1 MKELPVFAAEN
12 IPGLTANH
20 LAIRDAVRSFV
31 QSEITPNVAHWD
43 EASAIP
49 RELHN
54 KAGAIGF
61 LGLGYDERYGGTVAD
76 WRSRSL
82 STIEIARSGSG
93 GISPALMSHTI
104 MVWPILTAGS
114 ESVKSSV
121 LPKLF
126 SGEAIGSLAITEAD
140 GGSDVAR
147 MRTTATQTSNGG
159 WQIDGSKM
167 YITSGM
173 RADYILVA
181 ARTGGQGSSGISLF
195 LMPGSTQGLTRTALN
210 KTGWWCSDTAALY
223 FDACQLPANSLIGEV
238 DKGFGLVMQNFNAER
253 FLMAVSCV
261 GYSMVMCEEALAW
274 AQQRKTFGQTLVNHQ
289 VIRQKLVS
297 MIEATLAARAWSF
310 EIAAQL
316 DAGIQNTNE
325 PDKALAK
332 NAAQIGL
339 LKNHCGRLM
348 RDCADSGIQILG
360 GAGYVRGTASER
372 LYREVK
378 IMMIGGGAEEI
389 MADLAAKQ
397 LGII

>member
-12 IPGLTANH
+12 IPGLSADH
-20 LAIRDAVRSFV
+20 LAIRDAVRAFV
-31 QSEITPNVAHWD
+31 QNEIAPNVAQWD

-49 RELHN
+49 RELHT
-54 KAGAIGF
+54 KAGAVGL
-61 LGLGYDERYGGTVAD
+61 LGLGYDERYGGTSAD
-76 WRSRSL
+76 WRARSL

-104 MVWPILTAGS
+104 MVWPLLAAAS
-114 ESVKSSV
+114 EEIKNTV

-126 SGEAIGSLAITEAD
+126 SGQAIGSLAITEAD

-147 MRTTATQTSNGG
+147 LRTTATMTSTG

-167 YITSGM
+167 YITSGT

-181 ARTGGQGSSGISLF
+181 ARTGSSGSSGISLF
-195 LMPGSTQGLTRTALN
+195 LMPGKTPGLKRTALN

-223 FDACQLPANSLIGEV
+223 FDACQLPREALIGEL
-238 DKGFGLVMQNFNAER
+238 DKGFSLVMQNFNAER
-253 FLMAVSCV
+253 FLMAISCI

-274 AQQRKTFGQTLVNHQ
+274 AQQRTTFEQTLVHHQ
-289 VIRQKLVS
+289 VIRQKLVG
-297 MIEATLAARAWSF
+297 MIETTLAARAWGF

-316 DAGIQNTNE
+316 DASDE
-325 PDKALAK
+325 PNKALAK
-332 NAAQIGL
+332 HAAQIGL

-348 RDCADSGIQILG
+348 RDCADTAIQILG
-360 GAGYVRGTASER
+360 GAGYMRGSASER

>member
-12 IPGLTANH
+12 IPGLSLDH
-20 LAIRDAVRSFV
+20 LAIRDAVRAFV
-31 QSEITPNVAHWD
+31 QSEIAPNVAAWD
-43 EASAIP
+43 EASSIP

-54 KAGAIGF
+54 KAGAIGL
-61 LGLGYDERYGGTVAD
+61 LGLGYDGRYGGTPAD
-76 WRSRSL
+76 WRSRCL
-82 STIEIARSGSG
+82 STIEIARCGSG

-104 MVWPILTAGS
+104 MVWPLLAAAS
-114 ESVKSSV
+114 EQTKSTV

-147 MRTTATQTSNGG
+147 MRTSATQTSNG

-181 ARTGGQGSSGISLF
+181 ARTGGPGSSGISLF
-195 LMPGSTQGLTRTALN
+195 LMPGTTKGLTRTALN

-223 FDACQLPANSLIGEV
+223 FDACQLPHNALVGEL

-274 AQQRKTFGQTLVNHQ
+274 AQQRTTFGQTLVQHQ
-289 VIRQKLVS
+289 VIRQKLVG
-297 MIEATLAARAWSF
+297 MIETTLAARAWSF

-316 DAGIQNTNE
+316 DVSTE
-325 PDKALAK
+325 PDKALAR

-348 RDCADSGIQILG
+348 RDCADSAIQILG

>member
-1 MKELPVFAAEN
+1 VIQVNELPVFAAEN
-12 IPGLTANH
+12 IPSLLPEH
-20 LAIRDAVRSFV
+20 LQVRDAVREFV
-31 QSEITPNVAHWD
+31 QKEITPNVAAWD
-43 EASAIP
+43 EAGAIP
-49 RELHN
+49 RELHL
-54 KAGAIGF
+54 KAGAVGL
-61 LGLGYDERYGGTVAD
+61 LGLGFDELYGGTVAD
-76 WRSRSL
+76 WRSRCL
-82 STIEIARSGSG
+82 STIEIARCGSG

-104 MVWPILTAGS
+104 MVWPLLAAATEA
-114 ESVKSSV
+114 VKKDV

-126 SGEAIGSLAITEAD
+126 SGQAIGSLAITEAD

-147 MRTTATQTSNGG
+147 LQCKATPTSTG
-159 WQIDGSKM
+159 WQLDGSKM
-167 YITSGM
+167 YITSGT

-181 ARTGGQGSSGISLF
+181 ARTGGGGASGLSLF
-195 LMPGSTQGLTRTALN
+195 LVPGQSPGLTRTALD

-223 FDACQLPANSLIGEV
+223 FDQCAIGPDALIGEI
-238 DKGFGLVMQNFNAER
+238 DKGFSLVMQNFNAER

-261 GYSMVMCEEALAW
+261 GYAMVMIEEALAW

-289 VIRQKLVS
+289 VIRQKLVA

-310 EIAAQL
+310 EIASQL
-316 DAGIQNTNE
+316 DASLTPEQ
-325 PDKALAK
+325 ALAQH
-332 NAAQIGL
+332 AAQISL

-348 RDCADSGIQILG
+348 RDCADSAIQILG
-360 GAGYVRGTASER
+360 GAGYMRGSASER